1 MYIDWH
7 YTFLCA
13 AMALLSLSSCVKD
26 DMDDC
31 PASKVSIQFNYTY
44 NLKDADAFSTRV
56 RNVNVYVFD
65 GNGKYL
71 MKQCQS
77 AEQFA
82 ADYTMDFTG
91 LEPGKYTFACMAR
104 GKQESEI
111 TNTDKEFL
119 FSQLTRAASGVDDLN
134 ASINAPV
141 NDYEFTPLFSGHT
154 TVEYNGRSITDTI
167 CLKKWTNRYRVVLI
181 PYSSNMDGF
190 DVENFDVRITG
201 IANTL
206 DINGKS
212 VGTGNIIYT
221 PYRSTLITNE
231 SNEANV
237 NGQPVDKALVYD
249 LKSSRLFEN
258 HPEQRIIITDKRT
271 GRELFN
277 HSLPWLMALYNGS
290 LRNLQ
295 WGDQEYLDRQ
305 DNYFLT
311 FYVANPSTDF
321 YLSAKVKIND
331 WVVNLQ
337 EVGLK

>member
-31 PASKVSIQFNYTY
+31 PASKVSIQFDYTY
-44 NLKDADAFSTRV
+44 NLKEADAFTSRV

-71 MKQCQS
+71 TKQCQS

-82 ADYTMDFTG
+82 AGYTMDFTG

-111 TNTDKEFL
+111 THTAEEFQ
-119 FSQLTRAASGVDDLN
+119 FSQLSRAASGVNDLN
-134 ASINAPV
+134 ASIAAAV
-141 NDYEFTPLFSGHT
+141 NSHAFAPLFSGST
-154 TVEYNGRSITDTI
+154 TVEYTGRSVTDTI
-167 CLKKWTNRYRVVLI
+167 SLKKWTNNYRVVLM
-181 PYSSNMDGF
+181 PYSSSMEGF
-190 DVENFDVRITG
+190 SVDNFDVRITG

-206 DINGKS
+206 NVNGES
-212 VGTGNIIYT
+212 VGTGSITYL
-221 PYRSTLITNE
+221 PYRATLVTNE
-231 SNEANV
+231 GNEANV

-258 HPEQRIIITDKRT
+258 HPDQRIIITDKRS